1 MGERTDAK
9 RSIESSTRH
18 MSEIAQELSRRA
30 SPQYIGEQAKEK
42 ALYKTQE
49 WKEQMTSSPTAL
61 GLIGGALGAA
71 IGRAIAR
78 NRRTS
83 TRYFRGYGD
92 RYGYDDRSGSGYRGE
107 SRYGDDLRYRDDLRY
122 GQDTRYGYGQD
133 LRYRDD
139 TASGEGSDRTSAM
152 KEKISEGAQD
162 LKDRASELK
171 DRAGDVVSNFRE
183 RIPSA
188 DELRHGAEENPMM
201 LALGGVALGA
211 IAAWLLPVSR
221 KEREMLEPM
230 KQRAGEAVGQLGN
243 KMSDS
248 VQQAQE
254 KIAGQQDQQHQ
265 QQQPARTEGYPST
278 GDSPLLPH

>member
-18 MSEIAQELSRRA
+18 MTEIAQELSRRA
-30 SPQYIGEQAKEK
+30 SPGYIGEQAKEK
-42 ALYKTQE
+42 ALNKTQE

-71 IGRAIAR
+71 IGRAIAK
-78 NRRTS
+78 NRRAS
-83 TRYFRGYGD
+83 TRYGRGSGD
-92 RYGYDDRSGSGYRGE
+92 LRYGYGYRGDL
-107 SRYGDDLRYRDDLRY
+107 RYGDDLRYRDDLRY
-122 GQDTRYGYGQD
+122 GSGED

-139 TASGEGSDRTSAM
+139 SGFREGSDRTGAM

-171 DRAGDVVSNFRE
+171 DRASDVVSSVRE

-201 LALGGVALGA
+201 IALGGLALGA

-221 KEREMLEPM
+221 KEREMLEPV

-243 KMSDS
+243 KVTDS

-254 KIAGQQDQQHQ
+254 KLAGDQQERSN
-265 QQQPARTEGYPST
+265 RTEGFPAT

>member
-1 MGERTDAK
+1 
-9 RSIESSTRH
+9 
-18 MSEIAQELSRRA
+18 
-30 SPQYIGEQAKEK
+30 
-42 ALYKTQE
+42 

-78 NRRTS
+78 NRRSS

-92 RYGYDDRSGSGYRGE
+92 RYGY
-107 SRYGDDLRYRDDLRY
+107 
-122 GQDTRYGYGQD
+122 GYGQD
-133 LRYRDD
+133 LRYRDED
-139 TASGEGSDRTSAM
+139 RSAEGSDRTGAI

-183 RIPSA
+183 RMPSA

-201 LALGGVALGA
+201 LALGGMALGA

-243 KMSDS
+243 KMNES
-248 VQQAQE
+248 VQQAQ
-254 KIAGQQDQQHQ
+254 
-265 QQQPARTEGYPST
+265 
-278 GDSPLLPH
+278 

>member
-18 MSEIAQELSRRA
+18 MTEIAQELSRRA
-30 SPQYIGEQAKEK
+30 SPGYIGEQAKEK
-42 ALYKTQE
+42 ALNKTQE

-83 TRYFRGYGD
+83 MRYGDGDRYGYGD
-92 RYGYDDRSGSGYRGE
+92 RYAYAYGDRSGYGYR
-107 SRYGDDLRYRDDLRY
+107 RDLRYGEDLRY
-122 GQDTRYGYGQD
+122 GQDYGHGYGQD
-133 LRYRDD
+133 LRYGDESR
-139 TASGEGSDRTSAM
+139 SGEGSDRTGAV

-171 DRAGDVVSNFRE
+171 DRAGDVISDVRQ
-183 RIPSA
+183 RMPSR

-201 LALGGVALGA
+201 IALGGMALGA

-221 KEREMLEPM
+221 KEREVLEPM
-230 KQRAGEAVGQLGN
+230 KQRAGEAVGTLGN

-254 KIAGQQDQQHQ
+254 KIAGQQE
-265 QQQPARTEGYPST
+265 QPARTEGYPST